1 MPQHKIKQNAHKKYP
16 TELSNQQ
23 WKHLKPLLPTP
34 KKQLDGPGRPPIEL
48 REVINGILYWMRS
61 GCSWSLLPNDYP
73 NSKSV
78 YHYFNTWSKEGI
90 WQQIHVKLVSKVRK
104 KADRKKRP
112 TASSIDSQSVKTTQ
126 IGGDERGYDAGKCIK
141 GRKRFIL
148 VDTLG
153 LLLAVKVVAASVSE
167 KAGAKLLIEKIWAN
181 SLLKE
186 LCGTIEIV
194 WVDAGYQGDD
204 LYDWVAN
211 LTGWLW
217 EVVKRS
223 DKLTGFVLL
232 PRRWVVEPVRRC
244 GSFAWLS
251 FNRRLSKDY
260 EKLTRNSES
269 ALYIAMLPMM
279 LKRLK

>member
-1 MPQHKIKQNAHKKYP
+1 MPQHKTKQKAHKKYP

-34 KKQLDGPGRPPIEL
+34 KKQVHGPGRTPLDL

-61 GCSWSLLPNDYP
+61 GCSWALLPNDYP
-73 NSKSV
+73 KPKSV
-78 YHYFNTWSKEGI
+78 YHYFNTWSKDGV

-104 KADRKKRP
+104 KAKRKKRP
-112 TASSIDSQSVKTTQ
+112 TASCIDSQSVKTTQ
-126 IGGDERGYDAGKCIK
+126 IGGDERGYDVGKCIK

-167 KAGAKLLIEKIWAN
+167 KAGAKLLLEKIWAH

-186 LCGTIEIV
+186 LCGKLELV

-217 EVVKRS
+217 QVVKRS
-223 DKLTGFVLL
+223 DSAKSFVLL
-232 PRRWVVEPVRRC
+232 PRRWVVER
-244 GSFAWLS
+244 SFAWLS
-251 FNRRLSKDY
+251 FHRRLSKDY

>member
-1 MPQHKIKQNAHKKYP
+1 MPQHKAKQNAHKKYP

-23 WKHLKPLLPTP
+23 WKHLKPLLPIG
-34 KKQLDGPGRPPIEL
+34 KKQVDGPGRTPLDL

-61 GCSWSLLPNDYP
+61 GCSWGLLPNDYP
-73 NSKSV
+73 NHKSV
-78 YHYFNTWSKEGI
+78 YHYFNTWSKDGI
-90 WQQIHVKLVSKVRK
+90 WQDIHVKLVSKVRK
-104 KADRKKRP
+104 KAKRKKRP

-126 IGGDERGYDAGKCIK
+126 IGGEQRGYDAGKCIK

-181 SLLKE
+181 THLKA
-186 LCGTIEIV
+186 LCGKLEIV

-223 DKLTGFVLL
+223 DKLKSFVLL
-232 PRRWVVEPVRRC
+232 PRRWVVER
-244 GSFAWLS
+244 SFAWLN

-269 ALYIAMLPMM
+269 ALYIAMLPML

>member
-1 MPQHKIKQNAHKKYP
+1 MPQHKTKQKAHKKYP

-23 WKHLKPLLPTP
+23 WKHLKSLLPTP
-34 KKQLDGPGRPPIEL
+34 KKQVDGPGRTPLDL

-61 GCSWSLLPNDYP
+61 GCSWGLLPNDYP
-73 NSKSV
+73 NYKSV
-78 YHYFNTWSKEGI
+78 YHYYNTWSQEGI

-104 KADRKKRP
+104 KAKRKKRP
-112 TASSIDSQSVKTTQ
+112 TASSLDSQSIRTTQ
-126 IGGDERGYDAGKCIK
+126 VGGEARGFDAGKGVK

-148 VDTLG
+148 VDTMG

-167 KAGAKLLIEKIWAN
+167 KAGAKQLIEKIWAS

-186 LCGTIEIV
+186 LCGKLEIV

-217 EVVKRS
+217 QVVKRS
-223 DKLTGFVLL
+223 ESKKWFVLL
-232 PRRWVVEPVRRC
+232 ARRWVVER
-244 GSFAWLS
+244 SFAWLS

-279 LKRLK
+279 LRRLK

>member
-1 MPQHKIKQNAHKKYP
+1 MPQHKTKHKDHKKYP

-34 KKQLDGPGRPPIEL
+34 KKQVAGPGRTPLEL

-61 GCSWSLLPNDYP
+61 GCSWGLLPNDYP
-73 NSKSV
+73 NYKSV
-78 YHYFNTWSKEGI
+78 YHYFNTWSKDGV

-104 KADRKKRP
+104 KANRKKRP
-112 TASSIDSQSVKTTQ
+112 TASSIDSQSVKKTQ
-126 IGGDERGYDAGKCIK
+126 IGGERGYDAGKCIK

-153 LLLAVKVVAASVSE
+153 LLLAVKVVAASISE

-181 SLLKE
+181 SPLKE
-186 LCGTIEIV
+186 LCGKLELV

-217 EVVKRS
+217 QVVKRS
-223 DKLTGFVLL
+223 DSAKSFILL
-232 PRRWVVEPVRRC
+232 PRRWVVER
-244 GSFAWLS
+244 SFAWRS
-251 FNRRLSKDY
+251 FKRRLSKDY

-269 ALYIAMLPMM
+269 TLYIAMLPMM

>member
-1 MPQHKIKQNAHKKYP
+1 MPQHKTKQKAHKKYP

-23 WKHLKPLLPTP
+23 SKHLKPLLPAAN
-34 KKQLDGPGRPPIEL
+34 KQADGPGRTPLDL
-48 REVINGILYWMRS
+48 REVINAILYVMRS
-61 GCSWSLLPNDYP
+61 GCSWGLLPNDYP
-73 NSKSV
+73 NHKSV
-78 YHYFNTWSKEGI
+78 YHYSNTWSRQGI

-126 IGGDERGYDAGKCIK
+126 IGGQARGYDAGKCIK
-141 GRKRFIL
+141 GRKRFVL

-153 LLLAVKVVAASVSE
+153 LLLALKVVAASVSE

-186 LCGTIEIV
+186 LCGRLEIV
-194 WVDAGYQGDD
+194 WVDGGYQGND

-223 DKLTGFVLL
+223 DTLTGFVLL
-232 PRRWVVEPVRRC
+232 SRRWVVER
-244 GSFAWLS
+244 SFAWLS

>member
-1 MPQHKIKQNAHKKYP
+1 MPQHKTKQKAYKKYP

-23 WKHLKPLLPTP
+23 WKYLKPLLPTP
-34 KKQLDGPGRPPIEL
+34 KKQVDGPGRTPLDL

-73 NSKSV
+73 NYKSV
-78 YHYFNTWSKEGI
+78 YHYFNTWSKDGV

-186 LCGTIEIV
+186 LWQDRDCVGGCG
-194 WVDAGYQGDD
+194 
-204 LYDWVAN
+204 
-211 LTGWLW
+211 
-217 EVVKRS
+217 
-223 DKLTGFVLL
+223 L
-232 PRRWVVEPVRRC
+232 PGR
-244 GSFAWLS
+244 
-251 FNRRLSKDY
+251 
-260 EKLTRNSES
+260 
-269 ALYIAMLPMM
+269 
-279 LKRLK
+279 

>member
-1 MPQHKIKQNAHKKYP
+1 MPQHKIKPKAHKKYP

-34 KKQLDGPGRPPIEL
+34 KKQVNGPGRTPLEL
-48 REVINGILYWMRS
+48 REVVNGILYWMRS

-73 NSKSV
+73 NYKSV

-104 KADRKKRP
+104 KAKRKKRP

-126 IGGDERGYDAGKCIK
+126 IGGERGYDAGKCIK

-181 SLLKE
+181 SLLKK
-186 LCGTIEIV
+186 LCGKLEIV

-232 PRRWVVEPVRRC
+232 PKRWVVER
-244 GSFAWLS
+244 SFAWLS

-260 EKLTRNSES
+260 EKLIRNSES
-269 ALYIAMLPMM
+269 TLYIAMLPVM

>member
-1 MPQHKIKQNAHKKYP
+1 MPQHKTKQKAPKKYP

-23 WKHLKPLLPTP
+23 WKHLKKLLPAP
-34 KKQLDGPGRPPIEL
+34 KKQVDGPGRPPLEL
-48 REVINGILYWMRS
+48 REVINAILYVMRS
-61 GCSWSLLPNDYP
+61 GCSWGLLPNDYP
-73 NSKSV
+73 NHKSV
-78 YHYFNTWSKEGI
+78 YHYYNTWSREGV
-90 WQQIHVKLVSKVRK
+90 WQQIHVKLVSQVRK
-104 KADRKKRP
+104 KAKRKKRP

-126 IGGDERGYDAGKCIK
+126 IGGEERGFDAGKCIK

-148 VDTLG
+148 VDTMG

-167 KAGAKLLIEKIWAN
+167 KAGAKQLIEKIWAN

-186 LCGTIEIV
+186 LCGKLELV

-217 EVVKRS
+217 QVVKRS
-223 DKLTGFVLL
+223 DSAKSFVLL
-232 PRRWVVEPVRRC
+232 PRRWVVER
-244 GSFAWLS
+244 SFAWLS

-269 ALYIAMLPMM
+269 ALYVSMLPMM

>member
-1 MPQHKIKQNAHKKYP
+1 MPQYKSKQKAHKKYP

-23 WKHLKPLLPTP
+23 WKHLKALLPIP
-34 KKQLDGPGRPPIEL
+34 KKQVAGPGRTPLDL

-61 GCSWSLLPNDYP
+61 GCSWSMLPNDYP
-73 NSKSV
+73 NYKSV
-78 YHYFNTWSKEGI
+78 YHYFNSWSKEGI
-90 WQQIHVKLVSKVRK
+90 WQQIHVKLVNKVRK
-104 KADRKKRP
+104 KAGRKKRP

-126 IGGDERGYDAGKCIK
+126 VGGEERGYDAGKCVK

-186 LCGTIEIV
+186 LCGKLELV
-194 WVDAGYQGDD
+194 WVDAGYQGDE

-217 EVVKRS
+217 QVVKRS
-223 DKLTGFVLL
+223 DSVKSFALL
-232 PRRWVVEPVRRC
+232 PRRWVVER
-244 GSFAWLS
+244 SFAWLS

>member
-1 MPQHKIKQNAHKKYP
+1 MPQHKTKHKASKKYP

-23 WKHLKPLLPTP
+23 WKRLKPLLPTP
-34 KKQLDGPGRPPIEL
+34 KKQVNGPGRTPLDL
-48 REVINGILYWMRS
+48 REVINGVLYWMRS

-73 NSKSV
+73 NYKSV
-78 YHYFNTWSKEGI
+78 YHYFNTWSGEGI
-90 WQQIHVKLVSKVRK
+90 WQQIHIQLVSKVRK
-104 KADRKKRP
+104 KAKRKKRP
-112 TASSIDSQSVKTTQ
+112 TTSSIDSQSVKTTQ
-126 IGGDERGYDAGKCIK
+126 IGGKERGFDAGKVIK

-153 LLLAVKVVAASVSE
+153 LLLGVKVVAASVSE
-167 KAGAKLLIEKIWAN
+167 KAGAKLLIEKIWGH

-186 LCGTIEIV
+186 LCGKLELV
-194 WVDAGYQGDD
+194 WVDSGYQGDD

-217 EVVKRS
+217 QVVKRS
-223 DKLTGFVLL
+223 DSTKSFVLL
-232 PRRWVVEPVRRC
+232 PRRWVVER
-244 GSFAWLS
+244 SFAWLS

-269 ALYIAMLPMM
+269 TLYIAMLPMM
-279 LKRLK
+279 LRRLN

>member
-1 MPQHKIKQNAHKKYP
+1 MPTPKNKQKRIKKYP
-16 TELSNQQ
+16 QELSNQQ
-23 WKHLKPLLPTP
+23 WKHLKPLLPAP
-34 KKQLDGPGRPPIEL
+34 KKQVDGPGRSPLDL
-48 REVINGILYWMRS
+48 REVINAILYVMRS

-73 NSKSV
+73 NHKSV
-78 YHYFNTWSKEGI
+78 YHYYNTWSKEGI
-90 WQQIHVKLVSKVRK
+90 WQHIHAKLVTKVRK
-104 KADRKKRP
+104 KAGRKKRP
-112 TASSIDSQSVKTTQ
+112 TASSVDSQSVKTTQ
-126 IGGDERGYDAGKCIK
+126 IGGEERGYDAGKCIK

-148 VDTLG
+148 VDTMG

-181 SLLKE
+181 TILKE
-186 LCGTIEIV
+186 LCGKLELV

-232 PRRWVVEPVRRC
+232 PRRWVVER
-244 GSFAWLS
+244 SFAWLS

-269 ALYIAMLPMM
+269 ALYISLLPMM
-279 LKRLK
+279 LRRLK

>member
-1 MPQHKIKQNAHKKYP
+1 MPQHKTKQKAFKKYP

-23 WKHLKPLLPTP
+23 WQQLKKLLPTP
-34 KKQLDGPGRPPIEL
+34 NKRVDGPGRPPLEL
-48 REVINGILYWMRS
+48 RQVINGILYWIRS
-61 GCSWSLLPNDYP
+61 GCSWALLPNDYP
-73 NSKSV
+73 NYKSV
-78 YHYFNTWSKEGI
+78 YHYFNTWSKDGV
-90 WQQIHVKLVSKVRK
+90 WQQIHVKLVRKVRK
-104 KADRKKRP
+104 KAKRKKRP

-126 IGGDERGYDAGKCIK
+126 VGGQERGYDAGKCVK

-186 LCGTIEIV
+186 LCGKLELV

-223 DKLTGFVLL
+223 DSKKSFVLL
-232 PRRWVVEPVRRC
+232 PRRWVVER
-244 GSFAWLS
+244 SFAWLS

-269 ALYIAMLPMM
+269 ALYVAMLPMM

>member
-1 MPQHKIKQNAHKKYP
+1 MPSHKTKQKAHKKYP

-23 WKHLKPLLPTP
+23 WKRLKPLLPVP
-34 KKQLDGPGRPPIEL
+34 KKQVDGPGRPPLEL

-61 GCSWSLLPNDYP
+61 GCSWELLPNDYP
-73 NSKSV
+73 NYKSV

-90 WQQIHVKLVSKVRK
+90 WQQIHVKLVSKVRI
-104 KADRKKRP
+104 KANRKKRP

-126 IGGDERGYDAGKCIK
+126 IGGEERGFDAGKCIK

-167 KAGAKLLIEKIWAN
+167 KAGAKLLIEKIWST
-181 SLLKE
+181 SLLKD
-186 LCGTIEIV
+186 LCGKLELV
-194 WVDAGYQGDD
+194 WVDAGYQGDE

-223 DKLTGFVLL
+223 DKLTGFVVL
-232 PRRWVVEPVRRC
+232 PRRWVVER
-244 GSFAWLS
+244 SFGWLS
-251 FNRRLSKDY
+251 FHRRLSKDY
-260 EKLTRNSES
+260 EKLPRNSES

>member
-1 MPQHKIKQNAHKKYP
+1 MPTCKTKQKTTKKYP
-16 TELSNQQ
+16 QELNNQQ
-23 WKHLKPLLPTP
+23 WKQLKPLLPHP
-34 KKQLDGPGRPPIEL
+34 KKQANGPGRSPLEL
-48 REVINGILYWMRS
+48 RQVINAILYVMPS
-61 GCSWSLLPNDYP
+61 GCWWAMLPNDYP
-73 NSKSV
+73 HHKSV
-78 YHYFNTWSKEGI
+78 YHYYNTWSKAGD
-90 WQQIHVKLVSKVRK
+90 WQEIHIKLVSKVRK
-104 KADRKKRP
+104 KMGRKKRP

-126 IGGDERGYDAGKCIK
+126 IGGQERGFDAAKVVK

-167 KAGAKLLIEKIWAN
+167 KAGAKLLIEKIWSH

-186 LCGTIEIV
+186 LCGKLELV
-194 WVDAGYQGDD
+194 WVDAAYQGDD

-217 EVVKRS
+217 QVVKRS
-223 DKLTGFVLL
+223 DSAKSFVLL
-232 PRRWVVEPVRRC
+232 PRRWVVER
-244 GSFAWLS
+244 SFAWLS

-260 EKLTRNSES
+260 EKLIRNSES

>member
-1 MPQHKIKQNAHKKYP
+1 MPQHKTKQKAHKKYP

-23 WKHLKPLLPTP
+23 WKHLKTLLPAP
-34 KKQLDGPGRPPIEL
+34 KKQVDGPGRTPLDL

-61 GCSWSLLPNDYP
+61 GCSWALLPNDYP
-73 NSKSV
+73 NHKSV
-78 YHYFNTWSKEGI
+78 YHYFNTWSKEGV

-104 KADRKKRP
+104 KAKRKKRP
-112 TASSIDSQSVKTTQ
+112 TASCIDSQSVKTTQ
-126 IGGDERGYDAGKCIK
+126 IGGDERGYDVGKCIK

-167 KAGAKLLIEKIWAN
+167 KAGAKLLLEKIWAN

-186 LCGTIEIV
+186 LCGKLEVV

-217 EVVKRS
+217 QVVKRS
-223 DKLTGFVLL
+223 DSVKSFVLL
-232 PRRWVVEPVRRC
+232 PRRWVVER
-244 GSFAWLS
+244 SFAWLS
-251 FNRRLSKDY
+251 FQRRLSKDY
-260 EKLTRNSES
+260 EKLPRNSES

-279 LKRLK
+279 LKRLE